1 MKHPL
6 EAIPHGKRLVVF
18 LALLAVF
25 LVITIGFQFIGPAE
39 PSIVDLE
46 LAGTTC
52 RAAQI
57 IDAWDMQDRIRAGF
71 NLGLDYLYMPV
82 YSTLIA
88 LVCVWGAGVLASR
101 QWRATGL
108 SLGWG
113 LWAAAVF
120 DAVENAMLAVM
131 LFGTMAV
138 PYPLVAWVC
147 AVLKFGLIVL
157 GLVFA
162 AVAGVVYL
170 VRRAARRSGQP

>member
-18 LALLAVF
+18 LALLGAF

-39 PSIVDLE
+39 PSIVDFE

-52 RAAQI
+52 RATQI
-57 IDAWDMQDRIRAGF
+57 INAWDMQDRIRAGF

-82 YSTLIA
+82 YSTLLA

-108 SLGWG
+108 LLGLG
-113 LWAAAVF
+113 LWAAAIF
-120 DAVENAMLAVM
+120 DAVENVALTVI
-131 LFGTMAV
+131 LFGNVAA
-138 PYPLVAWVC
+138 PYPQIALVC
-147 AVLKFGLIVL
+147 AMLKFGLILL
-157 GLVFA
+157 GVVFA

-170 VRRAARRSGQP
+170 VRKAAHR